1 MKCTDQKVLY
11 FDDVRKT
18 AIYTFD
24 GTFKA
29 FFKAGIFDVEALS
42 RIRNAK
48 PPHILKLLR
57 FDETTMLTE
66 FVEGESLMTARLGK
80 EQLYNVILQI
90 CDGVSALHSLGVLHL
105 DIMTSN
111 IMISRGNVTIVDLES
126 SRCAENG
133 YVTDNI
139 YAGNRFFSAP
149 ELLRGDAVDNRADI
163 FSLGC
168 TIADIMRMNKGGNA
182 LADIATKCQT
192 TEPRHR
198 YDSVESLKKDIIK
211 AVRLEGVVYIG

>member
-24 GTFKA
+24 GTFRT

-111 IMISRGNVTIVDLES
+111 IMISNGNVTIVDLES
-126 SRCAENG
+126 SRYAENR

-149 ELLRGDAVDNRADI
+149 ELLRGDAVDYRADI

-168 TIADIMRMNKGGNA
+168 TIADIMRMNKGGNV

-198 YDSVESLKKDIIK
+198 
-211 AVRLEGVVYIG
+211 